1 MERVH
6 KETQTK
12 KNMLIHRKMSNGD
25 SAQAQPPDSHNK
37 REAKGEKNW
46 GNIYRVALALPD
58 DPLEQWR

>member
-37 REAKGEKNW
+37 REAKGEKT
-46 GNIYRVALALPD
+46 GAIFI
-58 DPLEQWR
+58 E